1 MFVVRHSY
9 LSFGVYK
16 INQLSKELK
25 FHIPII
31 IFYMEIAN
39 AEARATTRTE
49 LPHTHKHNTHTHPST
64 QPLTW
69 QHDVKSLAPRK
80 QVDGSTVR

>member
-16 INQLSKELK
+16 INQLSKEFK
-25 FHIPII
+25 FDIPII

-39 AEARATTRTE
+39 AKAGATTRTE
-49 LPHTHKHNTHTHPST
+49 LPHTHKQTHTHTT
-64 QPLTW
+64 QLNP
-69 QHDVKSLAPRK
+69 
-80 QVDGSTVR
+80 